1 MANDPRSQ
9 PDVIPAVTSDQL
21 WMKNP
26 ECISCLARGLDL
38 KHCPFYDVCP
48 SCGSGPDAHGEH
60 CPFKRQGPRTKFF
73 RIHLPKPGKI
83 AWWDYGDW
91 IAKPLKP
98 YVPDPK
104 GLEPLQTLL
113 RPSLAFPKGTTL
125 PNDKD
130 IVRAA
135 WDNECREYGITNP
148 LEPPRYIRNIRSVLE
163 TRKRRVTSESSD
175 SESQTTPP
183 RFKPTR
189 KARRIFKRV
198 RGAASGLGGP
208 DNRSIP
214 RPRASHTKFT
224 HLQKVPKL
232 LEAPGIKTIIPGP
245 HKNFARLQ
253 NVPISLV
260 APGMKSS
267 IPGSLENY
275 TFNSEA
281 QQTLVRFPASLE
293 NVAKQLVLSLRD
305 GDHAEIFRLDY
316 AAEIRQHGV
325 DPLVQVILAFVHPTV
340 FKLQGKEL
348 TPDILR
354 NLQKDQ
360 LQDQSF
366 MQWGLL
372 GGYLDFVTDD
382 RNGLYVRFYVGQSS
396 KVLLRI
402 DTHCRHILQGLC
414 DKLHYFILNMG
425 DGHRRANWLQL
436 WRMPD
441 EFRHKETSSGFS
453 ISIIQC
459 CLEMMFCRA
468 FEALADETLTE
479 YFGTAPDERYTG
491 TGLNPFAGSQLDT
504 SRAQHRSR
512 LIGSLDPE
520 IAAFP
525 AIRIKM
531 IAAERQVTSATSKT
545 VPPSLTAYGRLIQEQ
560 LKAQDVQH
568 YSLDM
573 LISKTPLPTGYFD
586 LGHQFTT
593 AFGDMDDFHTLP
605 FGSLKAKGG
614 IVLDNR
620 SIDIGT
626 RTTDSG
632 WIPWLLR
639 SVGFHGDNTLLFTY
653 NHTNRGL
660 YDSRTDVEDEDHIT
674 RRQKFTSL
682 LINNSD
688 LRVVLLC
695 GPASRQE
702 ILASI
707 RLGKPAVY
715 GPYTLDFR
723 GQKMHCW
730 IQKHSDNSIFRMF
743 VESPEPFPVVS
754 SGWQHV
760 MKLGE
765 VFKTAVA
772 MTDINVDAYYFEA
785 CSFRTKLVK
794 QLWSERH
801 DQDLQPW
808 TPENIDPLIRAYLCR
823 RGFSTMEDLEKLQ
836 QTNTEGSLSRA
847 LIVLLSCFNE
857 EHTRKGR
864 GVTNNNTSDTTSSKY
879 QKIEKHEMEASK
891 NDLSQNRMKKNL
903 SKPDKEEQRDID
915 TAFPDPDSMDDS
927 TWDPDIG
934 LFASANEV
942 QTLLEYEEQLITD
955 RSGIRKS
962 TSGVQA
968 DLSDSRHS
976 NRWVADLLEHG
987 RLYKGWSRPQK
998 EGRFLQM
1005 KWLKIR
1011 IPDGMKAITIRP
1023 DLAPPGQA
1031 YPYRFISKWLPEFEP
1046 AARLA
1051 IKGWGD
1057 KEDGSHFNDWIY
1069 DSVGTAHPGVMA
1081 KRIFNANTIVD
1092 WLEGSIHLVT
1102 LRPRRYVTQSKTT
1115 SSLSDFWEKYKNEW
1129 L

>member
-9 PDVIPAVTSDQL
+9 PDVVPAVTSDQL

-73 RIHLPKPGKI
+73 RIHPPKPGKI

-104 GLEPLQTLL
+104 GPEPLQFLL

-135 WDNECREYGITNP
+135 WDNECREYGTTNP

-163 TRKRRVTSESSD
+163 TRKRRFTSESSD

-348 TPDILR
+348 TPDIR
-354 NLQKDQ
+354 T
-360 LQDQSF
+360 STGPIIHA
-366 MQWGLL
+366 MGSTC
-372 GGYLDFVTDD
+372 GYLDFVTDD
-382 RNGLYVRFYVGQSS
+382 RNGLYVCFYVGQSS

-468 FEALADETLTE
+468 FETLADETLTE

-491 TGLNPFAGSQLDT
+491 TGLNVLPPPLLQPFAGSQLDT

-525 AIRIKM
+525 AIRVKM

-605 FGSLKAKGG
+605 FGSLKAKVC

-674 RRQKFTSL
+674 RL
-682 LINNSD
+682 
-688 LRVVLLC
+688 LLC

-754 SGWQHV
+754 SGWQQV

-765 VFKTAVA
+765 VFKIAVA

-879 QKIEKHEMEASK
+879 QKIEKHEMEAVRKLYTQAETRRRTMQPTEKPLASLK
-891 NDLSQNRMKKNL
+891 DADEIVEERLEPESDEEEPIE
-903 SKPDKEEQRDID
+903 PDKEEQRDID

-955 RSGIRKS
+955 RSGIRIS

-1005 KWLKIR
+1005 K
-1011 IPDGMKAITIRP
+1011 
-1023 DLAPPGQA
+1023 LAQDQDS
-1031 YPYRFISKWLPEFEP
+1031 RWFISKWLPEFEP

-1051 IKGWGD
+1051 IKGRGD

-1081 KRIFNANTIVD
+1081 KRIFHANTIVD